1 MRYEVVYHGRVQGVG
16 FRITAHDIAQTHGVC
31 GWVRNEADGTVR
43 LVVEGDES
51 TALRFLAAVR
61 ERLGAY
67 ITKED
72 AKSSEERGCYSGF
85 EIR

>member
-1 MRYEVVYHGRVQGVG
+1 MRYEVIYHGRVQGVG
-16 FRITAHDIAQTHGVC
+16 FRMTAHDIAQDHDVC

-43 LVVEGDES
+43 LVVEAPES

-72 AKSSEERGCYSGF
+72 AQSSQERGGYSGF